1 MRSLGG
7 CLFANQAGSIAQIR
21 PQYADRVRDR
31 LPAGASFQCPQPC
44 RRTADSPTQGITGNT
59 HGIQPLACFAGWRAW
74 NWYQD
79 SHAQDAAAE
88 YAGLVSS
95 AEAGKVEQVRERY
108 QAIQKGFSGTA
119 YAGMAGLR
127 AAEAYAKAGDAAAA
141 TAALQDVMK
150 STGEPGFRPIAAVR
164 LAGLQLD
171 QKQYDEALKTLDAG
185 NTGPVEGEMAGN
197 VADRRGDILMA
208 QGKTAEARAAWEA
221 ALKALPRQASL
232 RQFVQFKLDAVA
244 H

>member
-1 MRSLGG
+1 MAYNLQDQEQIDELKAFWKTYGNSLMW
-7 CLFANQAGSIAQIR
+7 LAVIA
-21 PQYADRVRDR
+21 
-31 LPAGASFQCPQPC
+31 
-44 RRTADSPTQGITGNT
+44 
-59 HGIQPLACFAGWRAW
+59 LACFAGWRAW

-171 QKQYDEALKTLDAG
+171 QKQYDEALKTLDVRQYRPG
-185 NTGPVEGEMAGN
+185 
-197 VADRRGDILMA
+197 RG
-208 QGKTAEARAAWEA
+208 
-221 ALKALPRQASL
+221 
-232 RQFVQFKLDAVA
+232 
-244 H
+244 

>member
-1 MRSLGG
+1 MAYNLQDQEQIDELKAFWKTYGNSLMW
-7 CLFANQAGSIAQIR
+7 LAVIA
-21 PQYADRVRDR
+21 
-31 LPAGASFQCPQPC
+31 
-44 RRTADSPTQGITGNT
+44 
-59 HGIQPLACFAGWRAW
+59 LACFAGWRAW

-150 STGEPGFRPIAAVR
+150 STGEPGFRAIAAVR

-171 QKQYDEALKTLDAG
+171 QKQYDDALKTLDAG

-208 QGKTAEARAAWEA
+208 QGKTAEARAAWEE